1 MEQGNAKKEVVVAF
15 GGVGPERE
23 VSLASGAAVVE
34 GFRSR
39 NREARGVDV
48 RSLRDAW
55 NLVASARSCVVF
67 VALHGAWGEDGRF
80 QSLLEMG
87 EVPYTGTGPGGCA
100 LAMDKVA
107 AKALFV
113 EQGLPVAWSRGI
125 LEGEDPWSVPEVRR
139 RVEEGRTLVVKP
151 ARCGSTVGISI
162 VADRKELETGVTYAR
177 NFDKKILVEDFV
189 PGREITVAV
198 WEGEKGL
205 EALPPVEIKPRE
217 GFYSYAAKYTAGA
230 STYLVPAPLSAAEDD
245 RVRRAAI
252 GAHRAVGCAV
262 YSRVD
267 LRLSNSGE
275 PRILEVNTAPGM
287 TATSLVP
294 KAAAARGWSFGELV
308 ERIVDRSLTC
318 RRQAG
323 F

>member
-1 MEQGNAKKEVVVAF
+1 MEYRGDRREVVVAF

-23 VSLASGAAVVE
+23 VSIASGAAVLE

-39 NREARGVDV
+39 QRAARGMDV

-55 NLVASARSCVVF
+55 ELVASARSCVVF

-80 QSLLEMG
+80 QALLEMG

-107 AKALFV
+107 SKALFL
-113 EQGLPVAWSRGI
+113 EQGIPVAWSRGI
-125 LEGEDPWSVPEVRR
+125 LEGEDPWGVPEVRQ
-139 RVEEGRTLVVKP
+139 RVGEGKTLVVKP
-151 ARCGSTVGISI
+151 ARCGSTVGVS
-162 VADRKELETGVTYAR
+162 VVQGRQALEDGVTYAR
-177 NFDKKILVEDFV
+177 NFDKKIIVEDFV

-198 WEGEKGL
+198 WEGDRGP

-230 STYLVPAPLSAAEDD
+230 SEYLAPAPLSAAEED
-245 RVRRAAI
+245 RVRRAAVA
-252 GAHRAVGCAV
+252 AHRAVGAAV

-267 LRLSNSGE
+267 LRLTTSGD
-275 PRILEVNTAPGM
+275 PRVLEVNTVPGM

-294 KAAAARGWSFGELV
+294 KAAAAHGWSFGELV
-308 ERIVDRSLTC
+308 ERIVDRSLALK
-318 RRQAG
+318 R
-323 F
+323 

>member
-1 MEQGNAKKEVVVAF
+1 MIEQTGAKKEVVVAF

-23 VSLASGAAVVE
+23 VSLASGTAVLE

-39 NREARGVDV
+39 NRKARGVDV

-55 NLVASARSCVVF
+55 ELVASARSCVVF

-80 QSLLEMG
+80 QALLEMG

-107 AKALFV
+107 SKAIFQ
-113 EQGLPVAWSRGI
+113 EQGIPVAWSRGV
-125 LEGEDPWSVPEVRR
+125 LEGENPWSVPEVRQ
-139 RVEEGRTLVVKP
+139 RVEAGRRLVVKP
-151 ARCGSTVGISI
+151 ARCGSTVGIS
-162 VADRKELETGVTYAR
+162 VVTDRKELEEGVTYAR

-198 WEGEKGL
+198 WEGERGP
-205 EALPPVEIKPRE
+205 ETLPPVEIQPRE

-230 STYLVPAPLSAAEDD
+230 STYLVPAPLSAAEDE

-267 LRLSNSGE
+267 LRLTASGE
-275 PRILEVNTAPGM
+275 PRVLEVNTAPGM

-308 ERIVDRSLTC
+308 ERIVDRSLAC
-318 RRQAG
+318 RR
-323 F
+323 